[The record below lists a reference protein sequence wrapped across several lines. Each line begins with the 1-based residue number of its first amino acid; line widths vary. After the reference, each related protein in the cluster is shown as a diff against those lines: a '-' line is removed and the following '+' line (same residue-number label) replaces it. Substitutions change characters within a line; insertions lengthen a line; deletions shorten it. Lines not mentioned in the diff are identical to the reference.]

1 MTYDHLIF
9 NADFKFYGIDWTNFS
24 TKTESESSLL
34 EFMDENSFQ
43 QHVTFLTTNSSLL
56 DLFITSKDIEIGEIL
71 PLQNLDMSDH
81 FAIQASIH

>member
-1 MTYDHLIF
+1 
-9 NADFKFYGIDWTNFS
+9 
-24 TKTESESSLL
+24 
-34 EFMDENSFQ
+34 MDENSFQ